1 MVWTKLQEV
10 LSSVEDSISV
20 KRSWAAP
27 ITASDQVKQREHMRA
42 AQESRVKAT
51 QVVTLSPFLLV
62 VFAVLHKSFKP
73 KWCLYWSQI
82 LEDMERE
89 FGISCSSGVQKNQ
102 FPGDIMESQN
112 ELKRQQSLMSPGSEE
127 RKVGQ
132 VDIRR

>member
-27 ITASDQVKQREHMRA
+27 ITASDQVKHREHMRA

-62 VFAVLHKSFKP
+62 CFCCFALV
-73 KWCLYWSQI
+73 I
-82 LEDMERE
+82 
-89 FGISCSSGVQKNQ
+89 
-102 FPGDIMESQN
+102 
-112 ELKRQQSLMSPGSEE
+112 
-127 RKVGQ
+127 
-132 VDIRR
+132 